1 VENSNMQYS
10 AASQVSRSLVTID
23 TFVR

>member
-10 AASQVSRSLVTID
+10 AASQVSRSLVTIS
-23 TFVR
+23 TFVP